1 MNDIIKEKSK
11 KIKSKINDNAK
22 NTWFF
27 INSPTG
33 FFIILLIFVSTLSF
47 FLGKLSVIHQ
57 IRNNQTQKIRI
68 IKSQQKNNI
77 EIVASKNGKV
87 FHFPWCSGAQT
98 IKEENKIYFKNKE
111 EAIKKGYRLAKNC
124 EDIK

>member
-11 KIKSKINDNAK
+11 KIKSKINNNVK

-47 FLGKLSVIHQ
+47 FLGKLSIIYQ
-57 IRNNQTQKIRI
+57 YRNNQTQNIQI

-77 EIVASKNGKV
+77 EIVASKKGKV